1 MLSRGCFV
9 PTSFLTCIATLLSSS
24 LSKHRKRM
32 NEVGYPTIFSASDT
46 TLVQLEGDG
55 LEKMLRFLRPMQ
67 QRRDLQAILKTR
79 QTKTPVSSACSFVFQ
94 IVSHEISGTYLLSAA
109 ASVLPNVT
117 SSQAKTSLLCIQT

>member
-1 MLSRGCFV
+1 
-9 PTSFLTCIATLLSSS
+9 
-24 LSKHRKRM
+24 M

-79 QTKTPVSSACSFVFQ
+79 QTKTPVTSAGECSFVFQ
-94 IVSHEISGTYLLSAA
+94 IVSREISGTYLVSAA

-117 SSQAKTSLLCIQT
+117 SSQAKTSSLYTDVTSANRAMN